1 MEYTEEIK
9 KEADSVVEKYKKLT
23 TYKYQEYAGANPST
37 FEHDKDTLYTLA
49 IQDRQ
54 SVLEL
59 AEIALEDANWT
70 VVDFWSNKVQSLT
83 QQIDYLKS
91 KL

>member
-9 KEADSVVEKYKKLT
+9 KEADSTLIRILVDIIDYIEPEH
-23 TYKYQEYAGANPST
+23 QEELSAR
-37 FEHDKDTLYTLA
+37 LA

-54 SVLEL
+54 SVLKDNNSV
-59 AEIALEDANWT
+59 LEMLKLHGDLRT
-70 VVDFWSNKVQSLT
+70 RLPIHERIQSLT

>member
-9 KEADSVVEKYKKLT
+9 KEADSIIEQYLPIVLDYPNV
-23 TYKYQEYAGANPST
+23 AINC
-37 FEHDKDTLYTLA
+37 A

-54 SVLEL
+54 SVLDNNQKLIAKLINSRTKL
-59 AEIALEDANWT
+59 AIIFVSQEI
-70 VVDFWSNKVQSLT
+70 QSLT